1 MQNTSKILRFQNY
14 GMRSAGE
21 TKCKF
26 PNLKIT
32 FAMRGKPCFTW
43 RKHAHRICHY
53 DSSCV
58 TYTERDR
65 MFSTNQNYPR
75 FGKRKR
81 LQRALIRAASDR
93 DPSPF
98 PLPLPLAYCDK
109 LYIQARHMIAFT
121 TNFCQCILIVFVQF
135 LCSKETKACE
145 TLPK

>member
-1 MQNTSKILRFQNY
+1 MFKHTELRNQRQGAENQICRILQKILRFQNY

-65 MFSTNQNYPR
+65 MFSTNQNHPR

-81 LQRALIRAASDR
+81 HPGGFN
-93 DPSPF
+93 PSSKRSRSLSLPTSP
-98 PLPLPLAYCDK
+98 PLG
-109 LYIQARHMIAFT
+109 
-121 TNFCQCILIVFVQF
+121 IL
-135 LCSKETKACE
+135 
-145 TLPK
+145 